1 MKERASGSHRLPAS
15 AWLFDSGLALVAAVV
30 STLVFAELLGVAQP
44 AVPRGTLALGYVLVL
59 LHTLPLAARR
69 RFPGAVL
76 ALSVGSG
83 LAVAAIGLPPV
94 VLGVAILV
102 AVYSVAAYGDRWVS
116 LAGLAAAELG
126 SAAVQLTPGRFQAP
140 TVVSNALVVAAAWL
154 LGHFVG
160 VRRAYTA
167 RLEERTAELEER
179 TAQLDQAREELA
191 HRAVTEER
199 LRLARELHD
208 VVAHAMSVIAVQS
221 GVGAHVANTQPQEAA
236 KALAAIEATSRAA
249 LTELRRLLGV
259 LRQNSEPQGD
269 LAPVPGLANLDSLLA
284 EVAKAGL
291 AARLRVEGTPSQLP
305 AGVDLSA
312 YRIVQEALTN
322 VVKHAGPARAQVRIR
337 YGDQDV
343 TVEITDNGRGVMAL
357 AGDGRVG
364 TGHGLIG
371 MRERVAAFGG
381 DLEAG
386 PCPGG
391 GFRVAARLPLAVE
404 GR

>member
-1 MKERASGSHRLPAS
+1 MKERASGSPRLSAS
-15 AWLFDSGLALVAAVV
+15 AWLFDSGLALVAAGI
-30 STLVFAELLGVAQP
+30 STALFLSDNGLVGGGRL
-44 AVPRGTLALGYVLVL
+44 RGTLTLGYVLAL

-76 ALSVGSG
+76 ALCVASG
-83 LAVAAIGLPPV
+83 LAVAALSVPPV
-94 VLGVAILV
+94 VLGPAVLV
-102 AVYSVAAYGDRWVS
+102 AVYSVAAYGSRWVS
-116 LAGLAAAELG
+116 LAGLAAAEIG
-126 SAAVQLTPGRFQAP
+126 SAAVQLTPSRFQAP
-140 TVVSNALVVAAAWL
+140 TVVSNALVIGAAWL

-160 VRRAYTA
+160 VRRAHTA
-167 RLEERTAELEER
+167 RLERTAELER
-179 TAQLDQAREELA
+179 ARAELA
-191 HRAVTEER
+191 RRAVVEER

-208 VVAHAMSVIAVQS
+208 VVAHAISVIAVQS
-221 GVGAHVANTQPQEAA
+221 GVGAHVASTQPEEAA

-259 LRQNSEPQGD
+259 LRQDDEPQGS
-269 LAPVPGLANLDSLLA
+269 LAPVPGLADLDALLA

-291 AARLRVEGTPSQLP
+291 GVRLGVEGTPSPLP

-322 VVKHAGPARAQVRIR
+322 VVKHAGPARAQVTIG

-343 TVEITDNGRGVMAL
+343 TVEVTDDGRGAAAV
-357 AGDGRVG
+357 AGDGRARV
-364 TGHGLIG
+364 GHGLIG

-386 PCPGG
+386 PRPGG
-391 GFRVAARLPLAVE
+391 GFRVAARLPLAAD
-404 GR
+404 RR